1 MLALAL
7 AGLGHAYLR
16 RWRRAAV
23 WFAAILLTG
32 IGLASLFAPPSA
44 TSVTEF
50 PLKVVLPVLALFALS
65 AVDAYRL
72 AKRGVRTV
80 ASRQAATEET
90 IRCPNCGKETD
101 PEMAFCQWCA
111 EPLDGSDEESTTSR

>member
-44 TSVTEF
+44 TSVAEF
-50 PLKVVLPVLALFALS
+50 PLEVVLPVLALFALS

-72 AKRGVRTV
+72 AKRGVSTV
-80 ASRQAATEET
+80 ASRQADDEET
-90 IRCPNCGKETD
+90 MRCPHCGRETD

-111 EPLDGSDEESTTSR
+111 EPLDGSDETSTT

>member
-1 MLALAL
+1 MLALAI

-16 RWRRAAV
+16 RWRRAAL
-23 WFAAILLTG
+23 WFTAILLTG

-44 TSVTEF
+44 TSVAEF
-50 PLKVVLPVLALFALS
+50 PLEVVLPVLVLFALS

-72 AKRGVRTV
+72 AKRGARTV
-80 ASRQAATEET
+80 ASRQAGDEET
-90 IRCPNCGKETD
+90 VRCPNCGKEIE

-111 EPLDGSDEESTTSR
+111 EPLDGDEASNT

>member
-1 MLALAL
+1 VLALAV

-16 RWRRAAV
+16 RWRRAAL

-32 IGLASLFAPPSA
+32 VALASLFAPPSA

-50 PLKVVLPVLALFALS
+50 PLEVILPVLALFALS
-65 AVDAYRL
+65 AADAYRL

-80 ASRQAATEET
+80 ASRQTDDEET
-90 IRCPNCGKETD
+90 VRCPHCGKETD

-111 EPLDGSDEESTTSR
+111 EPLDGSSEK

>member
-1 MLALAL
+1 VLALAV

-16 RWRRAAV
+16 RWRRAAG
-23 WFAAILLTG
+23 WFGAILLTG
-32 IGLASLFAPPSA
+32 IGLASFFAPPSA

-50 PLKVVLPVLALFALS
+50 PPEVILPVLALFALS

-72 AKRGVRTV
+72 ARRGVRTV
-80 ASRQAATEET
+80 ASRQTDDGEAT
-90 IRCPNCGKETD
+90 RCPNCGKETD

-111 EPLDGSDEESTTSR
+111 EPLDGSGEE